1 MAAPAV
7 TAPKTVSEL
16 NPIQEWEFKIRGRG
30 TSGWM
35 SYVKEGG
42 KWIQLRPSDTSFLSA
57 VTAIEPEMMRK
68 AFPHTGRT
76 RQQVSA

>member
-1 MAAPAV
+1 
-7 TAPKTVSEL
+7 
-16 NPIQEWEFKIRGRG
+16 
-30 TSGWM
+30 M
-35 SYVKEGG
+35 SYVKEGER
-42 KWIQLRPSDTSFLSA
+42 WVQLRPSDTSFLSA